1 MQSHSSSVIRYLVR
15 VTEFT
20 DLPGNQVS
28 LVVLHLHGT
37 DVLLTQGKGRKKK
50 NPLSTRQGLTQ
61 ISSNWQRHNSTLADL
76 LFLLFPLLVARLAV
90 RVL

>member
-15 VTEFT
+15 VTEFA

-37 DVLLTQGKGRKKK
+37 DVLLTQRKGRERR
-50 NPLSTRQGLTQ
+50 S
-61 ISSNWQRHNSTLADL
+61 H
-76 LFLLFPLLVARLAV
+76 
-90 RVL
+90 